1 MSLKIK
7 KLTATS
13 GYLENAPLEFSD
25 GLNCIIGAR
34 GTCKSTIVET
44 IRFLFDA
51 DKDKIKQLISEP
63 IGGADSNQFRGLIS
77 ATLSAGIARCTV
89 VDGHGDESIEV
100 VIERDINS
108 GESRIFRDNVKEIS
122 DKRILNNVEIY
133 SQGDLQK
140 IAESGEKR
148 LELIDKHH
156 KASVDKLN
164 NDLVQYKTELISI
177 GQELKE
183 KKILIENRRAEIK
196 TLPIYQ
202 QQLSQ
207 LKAQQP
213 EFNPELLDER
223 ELYTERMKIL
233 RQVTDVSE
241 LYTDILS
248 KVDQLIQHDITYKIA
263 ADELISL
270 NVEAATPII
279 NKFINISSFL
289 NIIESNKQ
297 LIQPTQDDEIAK
309 LVAAI
314 EGLNDKYYNL
324 RQAQQ
329 DVNES
334 LKQQDML
341 LKQISYLEE
350 IQKELEEIIDAES
363 ILIDRRKILR
373 IKIEKASDE
382 IYNLR
387 LTEVE
392 KINCQFSDNVILTLK
407 QSALCHGYR
416 DKLINLLAGSRL
428 RNREEIASD
437 IANNIAPSDLV
448 DMVECGDSQRLSSL
462 LDRDLSQMARLV
474 SFLLDNNE
482 FYEIEGETFADEL
495 EIQLFIDNVP
505 KRVDQLSK
513 GQKATA
519 LLPLILR
526 DAPYP
531 LIFDQPEDDLD
542 NRFICE
548 TLISDGINKLKHS
561 RQLIF
566 VTHNANIPVLGDAE
580 NVIVMTMKT
589 PHKADVPHTGDVEN
603 VKEDILRLLEGGE
616 EAFNMRRQKYN
627 I

>member
-7 KLTATS
+7 RLTTTS
-13 GYLENAPLEFSD
+13 GYLENASLEFSE

-51 DKDKIKQLISEP
+51 DRDKIKQLISEP
-63 IGGADSNQFRGLIS
+63 TGGADSSQFRGLIS
-77 ATLSAGIARCTV
+77 ATLGAGIARCTA

-100 VIERDINS
+100 VIERDVNS

-122 DKRILNNVEIY
+122 DKRILNKIEIY

-156 KASVDKLN
+156 KINVDKLN
-164 NDLVQYKTELISI
+164 NDLMQYKKELISI
-177 GQELKE
+177 GFELKE

-196 TLPIYQ
+196 SLPIYQ
-202 QQLSQ
+202 KQLSE

-213 EFNPELLDER
+213 EFHPELIDER
-223 ELYTERMKIL
+223 DRYTERMKIL
-233 RQVTDVSE
+233 KRVTEVSE
-241 LYTDILS
+241 LYTDIFNNA
-248 KVDQLIQHDITYKIA
+248 DQIIQHEATYKIA
-263 ADELISL
+263 ADELIAL
-270 NVEAATPII
+270 GVDAANPII
-279 NKFINISSFL
+279 NKFLNISAF
-289 NIIESNKQ
+289 IDVITSNKQ
-297 LIQPTQDDEIAK
+297 LLQPAQSDEIAN
-309 LVAAI
+309 LVTAV
-314 EGLNDKYYNL
+314 EGLNDKYYKL

-329 DVNES
+329 EVNES

-341 LKQISYLEE
+341 LKQISYLVE
-350 IQKELEEIIDAES
+350 IQKELDEIVDAER
-363 ILIDRRKILR
+363 ILVDRRKLLR
-373 IKIEKASDE
+373 MKIEKASDD

-387 LTEVE
+387 LAEVE
-392 KINCQFSDNVILTLK
+392 KINYQFSDNVILTLK
-407 QSALCHGYR
+407 QSALCHGYKE
-416 DKLINLLAGSRL
+416 KLISLLAGSRL
-428 RNREEIASD
+428 RNREEIAED
-437 IANNIAPSDLV
+437 IANNVVPSDLV
-448 DMVECGDSQRLSSL
+448 DIVENGDSQRLSSL

-474 SFLLDNNE
+474 SYLLDSNE

-495 EIQLFIDNVP
+495 EIQLFIDKVP

-548 TLISDGINKLKHS
+548 TLISDGINKLKQS

-566 VTHNANIPVLGDAE
+566 VTHNANIPVLGDAD
-580 NVIVMTMKT
+580 NVIVMAMKT

-603 VKEDILRLLEGGE
+603 VKDDILRLLEGGE
-616 EAFNMRRQKYN
+616 DAFNMRRQKYN